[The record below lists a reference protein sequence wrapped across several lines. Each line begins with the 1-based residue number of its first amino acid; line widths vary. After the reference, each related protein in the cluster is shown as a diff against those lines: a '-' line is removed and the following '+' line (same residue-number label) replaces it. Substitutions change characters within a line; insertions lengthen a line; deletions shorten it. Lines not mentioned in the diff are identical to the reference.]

1 MESLLLS
8 IISQYLKD
16 YVNNF
21 KREQVSL
28 NFLRGQGVIRNLDIN
43 VDPIN
48 EAIFQSSVPALRFSR
63 IMINTLSVEAPIMSL
78 KTKPITFFIDRLFI
92 EIVEVVDIEKKPPK
106 KTPKKTGSA
115 KYGFIDRVLDC
126 ISFEVNRITIALQ
139 TLGRL
144 KSNIVG
150 PWSPPVALFELSGAR
165 LFCTNHN
172 GFETELDECIR
183 IRQTKRPLL
192 FLNKKLE
199 IEKASMYLVNPESWD
214 AVANELI
221 REISAVDISGLNRS
235 QGARG
240 YVNLKVFSDVPM
252 QMTMCMRKRMD
263 NNFLL
268 GLELGITIEAIKI
281 NLRQQC
287 LSELN
292 HFIMGMHFCLFRLDA
307 IQELFGLDPYNEGFV
322 TCSDSVE
329 LGAGAGAATGGGIG
343 ILGQTIRNPLTSDRR
358 KLRRDQIGKTESD
371 NLDRLEA
378 EMISGGIAADEGDR
392 GDDWHRS
399 SLNSDE
405 DPPHMRFVTVL
416 QINEAQ
422 LHLHLDSLHT
432 PFDSPKKHDENVSE
446 EDCKADTKTASASK
460 NKKNHRANHAHKELP
475 AVIILILKGLVHTT
489 VSPEHAA
496 STESAVQT
504 SLRFFSVTGIDQLH
518 YTTLHYTSLHYTTLH
533 CTTLHYTALH
543 YTTL

>member
-21 KREQVSL
+21 TREQVSL

-92 EIVEVVDIEKKPPK
+92 EIVEVIDIEKKPQK
-106 KTPKKTGSA
+106 KAPKKTGNA

-144 KSNIVG
+144 KTNVIG

-165 LFCTNHN
+165 VFCTNHN
-172 GFETELDECIR
+172 GFESELDECIR

-199 IEKASMYLVNPESWD
+199 IEKASMHLVNPESWD
-214 AVANELI
+214 IVANELI
-221 REISAVDISGLNRS
+221 REMSAVNIPGLNLN
-235 QGARG
+235 GGTRG
-240 YVNLKVFSDVPM
+240 FVSLKIFSDVPM

-281 NLRQQC
+281 NLRQHC

-292 HFIMGMHFCLFRLDA
+292 HFITGMHFCIFRLDA
-307 IQELFGLDPYNEGFV
+307 IEKLFGPDPYNEGF
-322 TCSDSVE
+322 TSCND
-329 LGAGAGAATGGGIG
+329 GAGLGTGAGTGVGAGVGAGTGVGVAAGGSGVQG
-343 ILGQTIRNPLTSDRR
+343 STLRNPIASDRR
-358 KLRRDQIGKTESD
+358 KTRRDQVGKTESD
-371 NLDRLEA
+371 TLDRLEA
-378 EMISGGIAADEGDR
+378 EMISGGIVADEGDR

-416 QINEAQ
+416 QINEAY
-422 LHLHLDSLHT
+422 LHLHLD
-432 PFDSPKKHDENVSE
+432 PPNSPHNPTKKQN
-446 EDCKADTKTASASK
+446 EDVKQNESKADTKRASGSGQSSVQSD
-460 NKKNHRANHAHKELP
+460 RTPSGLP
-475 AVIILILKGLVHTT
+475 TVVILTLKGLVHINI
-489 VSPEHAA
+489 SPEHAA
-496 STESAVQT
+496 STESATQT
-504 SLRFFSVTGIDQLH
+504 SLKFFSIAGMV
-518 YTTLHYTSLHYTTLH
+518 
-533 CTTLHYTALH
+533 
-543 YTTL
+543 